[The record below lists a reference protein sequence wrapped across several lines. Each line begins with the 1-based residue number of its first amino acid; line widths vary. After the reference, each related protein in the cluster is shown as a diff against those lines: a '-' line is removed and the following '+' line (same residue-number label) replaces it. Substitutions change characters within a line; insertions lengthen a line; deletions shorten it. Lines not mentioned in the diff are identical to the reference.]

1 MPECDYVIRDLVI
14 KQKASFNMIEL
25 YNTLKE
31 WFRLKGYILYEK
43 EYDDKIKNNKKD
55 TKIKWEATKAIDDY
69 TLFTIELSM
78 KISDYKIIST
88 KKEKLVDGSLKM
100 EFKSYIETDF
110 EEKWESNPLLKF
122 IRGTYDKVMNT
133 EKRKKYEK
141 TLNDNTHEAYNKTK
155 FFLNMYKFK

>member
-122 IRGTYDKVMNT
+122 IRGIYDKVMNT

-141 TLNDNTHEAYNKTK
+141 TLNENTHEAYNKTK